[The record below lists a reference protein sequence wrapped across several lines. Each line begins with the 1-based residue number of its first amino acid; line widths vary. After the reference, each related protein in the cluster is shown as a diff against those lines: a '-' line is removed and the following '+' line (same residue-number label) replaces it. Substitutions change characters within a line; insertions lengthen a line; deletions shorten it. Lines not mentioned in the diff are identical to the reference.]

1 MYLLKLATKTTIL
14 KRQKQIL
21 NKYSNTIVIIILIIR
36 LRLLFKHYQKL
47 DFQRVAFH
55 IVATIVLVRTM
66 TLSIYQ
72 VYLLDHLILK
82 VL

>member
-1 MYLLKLATKTTIL
+1 MYLLKLATQTTIL

-47 DFQRVAFH
+47 DFQRVAFY
-55 IVATIVLVRTM
+55 IVATIVLLRTM
-66 TLSIYQ
+66 PLYFNQ
-72 VYLLDHLILK
+72 VYLFDHFILK